1 MRKEKKYFASLRKD
15 VIKYNKALICVLV
28 LYIAF
33 SLICSVSILDCNGID
48 YYSFTGSVSSE
59 MLTCTNMSNGLL
71 AFFINNKIII
81 SVILLLAA
89 LVFLVLQKIALYKIN
104 KLDIN
109 ELEEEKVNKTN
120 HILLTL
126 LLGYTGIHKYK
137 TQNRVIGHIYLVN
150 FVIFVISF
158 LVKTFAEETFLS
170 YLMFYCMFE
179 FGRLFLIGIIILNI
193 VESIFSLISLKDDD
207 EKIFA

>member
-1 MRKEKKYFASLRKD
+1 MRKEKNYFASLRRD

-28 LYIAF
+28 LYIIF
-33 SLICSVSILDCNGID
+33 SLIYSVSILDCNGID
-48 YYSFTGSVSSE
+48 YYSFTESVSSE

-71 AFFINNKIII
+71 AIFINNKIWI
-81 SVILLLAA
+81 SLVLLLAA
-89 LVFLVLQKIALYKIN
+89 VVLLILQKISLYKIN
-104 KLDIN
+104 KLDVD
-109 ELEEEKVNKTN
+109 ELEEEKVNKTK

-137 TQNRVIGHIYLVN
+137 TQNKLIGNIYLVN
-150 FVIFVISF
+150 FVVFTIAFI
-158 LVKTFAEETFLS
+158 VKTFLKETFMN

-193 VESIFSLISLKDDD
+193 IESIFSLISLKDDD
-207 EKIFA
+207 DKIFA

>member
-15 VIKYNKALICVLV
+15 VIKYNKALICILV

-33 SLICSVSILDCNGID
+33 SLIYSVSMLDCNGIN
-48 YYSFTGSVSSE
+48 YYSNTGSVSSE

-89 LVFLVLQKIALYKIN
+89 LVFLVLQKVALYKIN
-104 KLDIN
+104 KLDID
-109 ELEEEKVNKTN
+109 ELEEEKVNKN
-120 HILLTL
+120 SHILLTL
-126 LLGYTGIHKYK
+126 LLGCTGIHKYK

-150 FVIFVISF
+150 FVIFAISF
-158 LVKTFAEETFLS
+158 VVKTFVEETFLS

-207 EKIFA
+207 DKIFA